1 MKTTIGKKS
10 KVDIQWNV
18 IPSNYSLE
26 KAETI
31 RAEMAKKYGIPKDNI
46 TVTPN
51 FIKLN
56 DNGEVVALSNEVIDN
71 IQDPKFQQ
79 NLFLKYFEENGITEY
94 NFDEICKI
102 DNHINSLIDYEIYDA
117 HRRYE
122 IKWIKWSN
130 FLSYGENN
138 FFDFTQLSGLV
149 LLNGEP
155 ANQSG
160 KSTFAY
166 DLLHFLLFGKTNSGK
181 ADVFSDIF
189 NRYSPEATEVKVE
202 GCLTIEGN
210 DYVIKRTLTRPA
222 LSKRTEK
229 SKVTHKVE
237 YYRLIDGI
245 EQSLID
251 DESPENL
258 EGTGNIDT
266 NKIIKEAIGNEK
278 DFDLVICA
286 NSDNLKSLISL
297 KDTDRGRLLTKWIG
311 LLVIEDKEKI
321 AREKWNKEVSK
332 NLYSYTYNRGTLQKE
347 VEDYGAE
354 LKVKEEDLNKWVE
367 YSNNVA
373 NIIAT
378 HMSSKEALLLAKQPI
393 DDNLTR
399 IDVTTVETKIQSIT
413 DEGKKRAAQKERI
426 EAQLKEIGDVSF
438 NNEIYVGLV
447 NESKKLNSEMAVLR
461 TEIKN
466 LKERNQELRKSEYC
480 PTCGKKLD
488 NVSFD
493 VTIAANEE
501 SIKQKTELGINKS
514 VALKNVD
521 EEIGKMETQREQ
533 FMTKNNLEVQR
544 DKIEV
549 ELRRLRLELQ
559 EQKRTLA
566 DLERNKEIIKKNGE
580 IDAQI
585 NVINHNIKI
594 EESNHTQS
602 IMTIENL
609 KRDIKTYETEINNRK
624 VVIEAI
630 EKEEVLVQ
638 SWGLYLQLI
647 GKNGISKMV
656 LRNTLPIINGEM
668 KRLLNDVCDFD
679 VEVVIDDRNDVAFNL
694 IRDNVVT
701 KLSSGSGFEQT
712 AASLALRVVLG
723 NMSTL
728 SRPSFILLDE
738 VLGGVAKENYDNIK
752 KLYDRI
758 LKDYS
763 FVFQIT
769 HLDDIVDWHD
779 KVVTVKKVNNISS
792 ITVEN
797 KSVKQVI

>member
-10 KVDIQWNV
+10 KVEIQWNV

-117 HRRYE
+117 SRRYE

-258 EGTGNIDT
+258 EGTGNVDT

>member
-10 KVDIQWNV
+10 KVEIQWNV

-117 HRRYE
+117 RRRYE

-202 GCLTIEGN
+202 GCLTIEGS

-251 DESPENL
+251 DESSENL
-258 EGTGNIDT
+258 EGTGNVDT

-354 LKVKEEDLNKWVE
+354 LKVKEEDLNKWTE
-367 YSNNVA
+367 YSKNVA

-378 HMSSKEALLLAKQPI
+378 HMSSKDALLLAKQPI

-399 IDVTTVETKIQSIT
+399 IDVTTVEAKIQSIT

-426 EAQLKEIGDVSF
+426 EAQLKEIGDISF

-488 NVSFD
+488 NVSFE

-501 SIKQKTELGINKS
+501 TIKEKTELGINKS
-514 VALKNVD
+514 LALKNVD
-521 EEIGKMETQREQ
+521 DEIGKMETQREQ
-533 FMTKNNLEVQR
+533 FMTKNNFEVQR

-594 EESNHTQS
+594 EEGNHTQS

-694 IRDNVVT
+694 IRENVVT

>member
-10 KVDIQWNV
+10 KVEIQWNV

-258 EGTGNIDT
+258 EGTGNVDT

-399 IDVTTVETKIQSIT
+399 IDVTTVEAKIQSIT

-426 EAQLKEIGDVSF
+426 EAQLKEIGDISF

>member
-10 KVDIQWNV
+10 KVEIQWNV

-202 GCLTIEGN
+202 GCLTIEGS

-258 EGTGNIDT
+258 EGTGNVDT

-321 AREKWNKEVSK
+321 AREKWNKEISK

-426 EAQLKEIGDVSF
+426 EAQLKEIGDISF
-438 NNEIYVGLV
+438 NNEIYAGLV

-514 VALKNVD
+514 MALRNVD
-521 EEIGKMETQREQ
+521 DEIGKMETQREQ

>member
-10 KVDIQWNV
+10 KVEIQWNV

-31 RAEMAKKYGIPKDNI
+31 RAEMAKKYCIPKDNI

-56 DNGEVVALSNEVIDN
+56 NNGEVVALSNEVIDN

-79 NLFLKYFEENGITEY
+79 NLFLKYFEENGVTEY

-117 HRRYE
+117 RRRYE

-138 FFDFTQLSGLV
+138 FFDFTKLSGLV

-202 GCLTIEGN
+202 GCLTIEGS

-251 DESPENL
+251 DESSENL
-258 EGTGNIDT
+258 EGTGNVDT

-367 YSNNVA
+367 YSKNVA

-378 HMSSKEALLLAKQPI
+378 HMSSKDALLLAKQPI

-399 IDVTTVETKIQSIT
+399 IDVTTVEAKIQSIT

-426 EAQLKEIGDVSF
+426 ETQLKEIGNISF

-488 NVSFD
+488 NVSFE

-501 SIKQKTELGINKS
+501 TIKQKTELGINKS
-514 VALKNVD
+514 LVLRNVD
-521 EEIGKMETQREQ
+521 DEIGKMETQREQ

-559 EQKRTLA
+559 EQKRTLV

>member
-10 KVDIQWNV
+10 KVEIQWNV

-202 GCLTIEGN
+202 GCLTIEGS
-210 DYVIKRTLTRPA
+210 DYVIKRTLTRPT

-258 EGTGNIDT
+258 EGTGNVDT

-373 NIIAT
+373 NVIAT

-399 IDVTTVETKIQSIT
+399 IDVTTVETKIQLIT

-559 EQKRTLA
+559 EQKHTLA

>member
-10 KVDIQWNV
+10 KVEIQWNV

-117 HRRYE
+117 RRRYE

-251 DESPENL
+251 DESFENL
-258 EGTGNIDT
+258 EGTGNVDT
-266 NKIIKEAIGNEK
+266 NKIDE
-278 DFDLVICA
+278 
-286 NSDNLKSLISL
+286 
-297 KDTDRGRLLTKWIG
+297 
-311 LLVIEDKEKI
+311 
-321 AREKWNKEVSK
+321 
-332 NLYSYTYNRGTLQKE
+332 
-347 VEDYGAE
+347 
-354 LKVKEEDLNKWVE
+354 
-367 YSNNVA
+367 
-373 NIIAT
+373 
-378 HMSSKEALLLAKQPI
+378 PI
-393 DDNLTR
+393 
-399 IDVTTVETKIQSIT
+399 
-413 DEGKKRAAQKERI
+413 
-426 EAQLKEIGDVSF
+426 
-438 NNEIYVGLV
+438 
-447 NESKKLNSEMAVLR
+447 
-461 TEIKN
+461 
-466 LKERNQELRKSEYC
+466 
-480 PTCGKKLD
+480 
-488 NVSFD
+488 
-493 VTIAANEE
+493 
-501 SIKQKTELGINKS
+501 
-514 VALKNVD
+514 
-521 EEIGKMETQREQ
+521 
-533 FMTKNNLEVQR
+533 
-544 DKIEV
+544 
-549 ELRRLRLELQ
+549 
-559 EQKRTLA
+559 
-566 DLERNKEIIKKNGE
+566 
-580 IDAQI
+580 
-585 NVINHNIKI
+585 
-594 EESNHTQS
+594 
-602 IMTIENL
+602 
-609 KRDIKTYETEINNRK
+609 
-624 VVIEAI
+624 
-630 EKEEVLVQ
+630 
-638 SWGLYLQLI
+638 
-647 GKNGISKMV
+647 
-656 LRNTLPIINGEM
+656 
-668 KRLLNDVCDFD
+668 
-679 VEVVIDDRNDVAFNL
+679 
-694 IRDNVVT
+694 
-701 KLSSGSGFEQT
+701 
-712 AASLALRVVLG
+712 
-723 NMSTL
+723 
-728 SRPSFILLDE
+728 
-738 VLGGVAKENYDNIK
+738 
-752 KLYDRI
+752 
-758 LKDYS
+758 
-763 FVFQIT
+763 
-769 HLDDIVDWHD
+769 
-779 KVVTVKKVNNISS
+779 
-792 ITVEN
+792 
-797 KSVKQVI
+797 

>member
-10 KVDIQWNV
+10 KVEIQWNV

-31 RAEMAKKYGIPKDNI
+31 RAEMAKKYSIPKDNI

-94 NFDEICKI
+94 SFDEICKI

-117 HRRYE
+117 RRRYE
-122 IKWIKWSN
+122 IKWVKWSN

-202 GCLTIEGN
+202 GCLTIEGS

-222 LSKRTEK
+222 LSKRTDK

-251 DESPENL
+251 DESAENL
-258 EGTGNIDT
+258 EGTGNVGT

-354 LKVKEEDLNKWVE
+354 LKVKEEDLNKWIE
-367 YSNNVA
+367 YSKNVA
-373 NIIAT
+373 NNIAT
-378 HMSSKEALLLAKQPI
+378 HMSSKDALLLAKQPI

-399 IDVTTVETKIQSIT
+399 IDVTTVEAKIQSIT

-426 EAQLKEIGDVSF
+426 ETQLKEIGDISF

-488 NVSFD
+488 NVSFE

-501 SIKQKTELGINKS
+501 TIKEKTELGINKS
-514 VALKNVD
+514 LALRNVD
-521 EEIGKMETQREQ
+521 EEIAKMETQREQ

-594 EESNHTQS
+594 EEGNHTQS

>member
-10 KVDIQWNV
+10 KVEIQWNV

-258 EGTGNIDT
+258 EGTGNVDT

-373 NIIAT
+373 NVIAT

>member
-10 KVDIQWNV
+10 KVEIQWNV
-18 IPSNYSLE
+18 MPSNYSLE

-31 RAEMAKKYGIPKDNI
+31 RAEMAKKYNIPKDNI

-117 HRRYE
+117 RRRYE

-189 NRYSPEATEVKVE
+189 NRYNPEATEVKVE

-210 DYVIKRTLTRPA
+210 DYIIKRTLTRPT

-237 YYRLIDGI
+237 YYRLVDGI

-251 DESPENL
+251 DESSENL
-258 EGTGNIDT
+258 EGTGNVDT

-347 VEDYGAE
+347 VEDYTNE
-354 LKVKEEDLNKWVE
+354 LKVKEEDLLKWDE
-367 YSNNVA
+367 YAKTTSNN
-373 NIIAT
+373 IA
-378 HMSSKEALLLAKQPI
+378 MQLSSKEALLLAKQPI
-393 DDNLTR
+393 DDNLAK
-399 IDVTTVETKIQSIT
+399 IDVTTVEKRIQDIT
-413 DEGKKRAAQKERI
+413 DEGKKKAVQKERV
-426 EAQLKEIGDVSF
+426 ESQLKEIGEVSF
-438 NNEIYVGLV
+438 NDDIYKGLV
-447 NESKKLNSEMAVLR
+447 GESKKLNSQMAVLR

-466 LKERNQELRKSEYC
+466 LKEQNQKLRKSEYC

-493 VTIAANEE
+493 VTIHANEE
-501 SIKQKTELGINKS
+501 LIKSKTDEGIGKS
-514 VALKNVD
+514 QALKNVD
-521 EEIGKMETQREQ
+521 DEISKMEVHREQ

-544 DKIEV
+544 DKFEV
-549 ELRRLRLELQ
+549 ELKTLRLDLQ
-559 EQKRTLA
+559 EQKRILA

-585 NVINHNIKI
+585 NVINYNISM
-594 EESNHTQS
+594 EENNHTQA
-602 IMTIENL
+602 IRNIENL

-679 VEVVIDDRNDVAFNL
+679 VEVVIDDKNDVAFNL

>member
-10 KVDIQWNV
+10 KVEIQWNV

-31 RAEMAKKYGIPKDNI
+31 RVEMVKKYGIPKDNI

-56 DNGEVVALSNEVIDN
+56 ENGEVVALSNEVIDN

-102 DNHINSLIDYEIYDA
+102 DNHINSLIDYEIYYA
-117 HRRYE
+117 SRLYE

-251 DESPENL
+251 DESSENL
-258 EGTGNIDT
+258 EGTGNVDT

-354 LKVKEEDLNKWVE
+354 LKVKEEDLNKWIE
-367 YSNNVA
+367 YSKNVA
-373 NIIAT
+373 NNIAT
-378 HMSSKEALLLAKQPI
+378 HMSSKDALLLAKQPI

-399 IDVTTVETKIQSIT
+399 IDVTTVEAKIRSIT

-426 EAQLKEIGDVSF
+426 ETQLKEIGDVSF

-493 VTIAANEE
+493 VTITANEGI
-501 SIKQKTELGINKS
+501 IKEKTELGINKS
-514 VALKNVD
+514 LALRDVD
-521 EEIGKMETQREQ
+521 DEIGKMETQREQ

-566 DLERNKEIIKKNGE
+566 DLERNKEIIKKNSE

>member
-1 MKTTIGKKS
+1 MKTEIGKKS

-26 KAETI
+26 KAETL
-31 RAEMAKKYGIPKDNI
+31 RVEMAKKYNIPKENVTI
-46 TVTPN
+46 TPN

-56 DNGEVVALSNEVIDN
+56 SNGEVVAMTNEVIEN

-79 NLFLKYFEENGITEY
+79 NLFLKYFEENGITDY

-102 DNHINSLIDYEIYDA
+102 DNHINSLIDYELYDA

-149 LLNGEP
+149 LLNGQP

-181 ADVFSDIF
+181 ADIFADIF
-189 NRYSPEATEVKVE
+189 NRYRPEATEVKVE
-202 GCLTIEGN
+202 GCLNIEGE
-210 DYVIKRTLTRPA
+210 DYIIKRTLTRPA

-237 YYRLIDGI
+237 YFKLIDGI
-245 EQSLID
+245 EQELM
-251 DESPENL
+251 DEENTENL
-258 EGTGNIDT
+258 EGSGNVST

-297 KDTDRGRLLTKWIG
+297 KDTERGRLLTKWIG

-321 AREKWNKEVSK
+321 AREKWNKEISK
-332 NLYSYTYNRGTLQKE
+332 NLYSYTYNRGTLLKE
-347 VEDYGAE
+347 VEDYE
-354 LKVKEEDLNKWVE
+354 SEIKLKEEDIRKKTTIQETSEKKIELDTK
-367 YSNNVA
+367 
-373 NIIAT
+373 T
-378 HMSSKEALLLAKQPI
+378 KETLLSAKQSV
-393 DDNLTR
+393 DVNLTNV
-399 IDVTTVETKIQSIT
+399 DATTVERKIQDIT
-413 DEGKKRAAQKERI
+413 EQGKKKALFKQSI
-426 EAQLKEIGDVSF
+426 EEKLKEVGDVVF
-438 NNEIYVGLV
+438 DAEIYKRLV
-447 NESKKLNSEMAVLR
+447 NESKQLNSDMAVLR

-466 LKERNQELRKSEYC
+466 LKERNQELKKSEYC

-488 NVSFD
+488 NVCFD
-493 VTIAANEE
+493 VTINANLEAID
-501 SIKQKTELGINKS
+501 IKTCEGKNKAS
-514 VALKNVD
+514 LLKEVD
-521 EEIGKMETQREQ
+521 AEIGKMESDREKYVS
-533 FMTKNNLEVQR
+533 KNNLEVQR
-544 DKIEV
+544 DKVEV
-549 ELRRLRLELQ
+549 ELQNLRLSLQ
-559 EQKRTLA
+559 EQKRISQE
-566 DLERNKEIIKKNGE
+566 LERNREIIKKNHE

-585 NVINHNIKI
+585 NVLNVNIRN
-594 EESNHTQS
+594 EES
-602 IMTIENL
+602 IKMEAIRMIENL
-609 KRDIKTYETEINNRK
+609 KRDIDSYKKEVSNRK
-624 VVIEAI
+624 IVISAI

-638 SWGLYLQLI
+638 SWGYYLQLI

-668 KRLLNDVCDFD
+668 KRLLNGVCDFD

-694 IRDNVVT
+694 IRDNVVS

-779 KVVTVKKVNNISS
+779 KVVTVKKEDNISTIS
-792 ITVEN
+792 LEN
-797 KSVKQVI
+797 KNVKQVI

>member
-10 KVDIQWNV
+10 KVEIQWNV

-130 FLSYGENN
+130 LLSYCENN

-258 EGTGNIDT
+258 EGTGNVDT

-399 IDVTTVETKIQSIT
+399 IDVTTVEAKIQSIT

-426 EAQLKEIGDVSF
+426 EAQLKEIGDISF

>member
-10 KVDIQWNV
+10 KVEIQWNV

-31 RAEMAKKYGIPKDNI
+31 RAEMAKKYAIPKDNI

-56 DNGEVVALSNEVIDN
+56 DNGEIVALSNEVIDN

-117 HRRYE
+117 RRRYE

-251 DESPENL
+251 DESSENL
-258 EGTGNIDT
+258 EGTGNVDT

-367 YSNNVA
+367 YSKNVA

-378 HMSSKEALLLAKQPI
+378 HMSSKDALLLAKQPI

-399 IDVTTVETKIQSIT
+399 IDVTTVEAKIQSIT

-426 EAQLKEIGDVSF
+426 EAQLKEIGDISF
-438 NNEIYVGLV
+438 INEIYVGLV

-493 VTIAANEE
+493 ATITANEE
-501 SIKQKTELGINKS
+501 TIKEKTELGINKS
-514 VALKNVD
+514 LALKNVD

-594 EESNHTQS
+594 EENNHTQS

-797 KSVKQVI
+797 KSLKSAI

>member
-10 KVDIQWNV
+10 KVEIQWNV

-31 RAEMAKKYGIPKDNI
+31 RVEMAKKYGIPKDNI

-56 DNGEVVALSNEVIDN
+56 ENGEVVALSNEVIDN

-117 HRRYE
+117 SRRYE

-251 DESPENL
+251 DESSENL
-258 EGTGNIDT
+258 EGTGNVDT

-354 LKVKEEDLNKWVE
+354 LKVKEEDLNKWIE
-367 YSNNVA
+367 YSKNVA
-373 NIIAT
+373 NNIAT
-378 HMSSKEALLLAKQPI
+378 HMSSKDALLLAKQPI

-399 IDVTTVETKIQSIT
+399 IDVTTVEAKIQSIT

-426 EAQLKEIGDVSF
+426 ETQLKEIGDVSF

-493 VTIAANEE
+493 VTITANEE
-501 SIKQKTELGINKS
+501 TIKEKTELGINKS
-514 VALKNVD
+514 FALRNVD
-521 EEIGKMETQREQ
+521 DEIGKMETQREQ

-559 EQKRTLA
+559 DQKRTLA

>member
-10 KVDIQWNV
+10 KVEIQWNV

-258 EGTGNIDT
+258 EGTGNVDT

-399 IDVTTVETKIQSIT
+399 IDVTTVEAKIQSIT

-426 EAQLKEIGDVSF
+426 EAQLKEIGDISF

-728 SRPSFILLDE
+728 SRPSVILLDE

>member
-10 KVDIQWNV
+10 KVEIQWNV

-202 GCLTIEGN
+202 GCLTIEGS

-258 EGTGNIDT
+258 EGTGNVDT

-321 AREKWNKEVSK
+321 AREKWNKEISK

-373 NIIAT
+373 NIITT

-426 EAQLKEIGDVSF
+426 EAQLKEIGDISF
-438 NNEIYVGLV
+438 NNEIYAGLV

-797 KSVKQVI
+797 KSVKQAI

>member
-1 MKTTIGKKS
+1 MKTNIGKKS
-10 KVDIQWNV
+10 KVDIIWNV
-18 IPSNYSLE
+18 TPTNYSLE
-26 KAETI
+26 KSETL
-31 RAEMAKKYGIPKDNI
+31 RSDMAKKYGIPKDNI

-56 DNGEVVALSNEVIDN
+56 NNGEVVAMTNEVIEN

-79 NLFLKYFEENGITEY
+79 SLFLKYFEENGITDY
-94 NFDEICKI
+94 DFDEICKI
-102 DNHINSLIDYEIYDA
+102 DNHINSLIDYEIYEA

-122 IKWIKWSN
+122 IKWIKWDN
-130 FLSYGENN
+130 FLSYGEGN
-138 FFDFTQLSGLV
+138 FFDFTELDGLV

-181 ADVFSDIF
+181 ADVFAEIF
-189 NRYSPEATEVKVE
+189 NIYKPEATEVKVE
-202 GCLTIEGN
+202 GCLSIEGE
-210 DYVIKRTLTRPA
+210 DYIIRRTLTRPI
-222 LSKRTEK
+222 LSKRTER
-229 SKVTHKVE
+229 SKITHKVE
-237 YYRLIDGI
+237 YFKLIDGI
-245 EQSLID
+245 EQELV
-251 DESPENL
+251 EEENLENL
-258 EGTGNIDT
+258 EGSGNVNT

-297 KDTDRGRLLTKWIG
+297 KDTERGRLLTKWIG

-332 NLYSYTYNRGTLQKE
+332 KLYSYTYNRGTLQKE
-347 VEDYGAE
+347 IEDYTAE
-354 LKVKEEDLNKWVE
+354 KKVKEETISHYKKINEDAIKSIE
-367 YSNNVA
+367 KDTA
-373 NIIAT
+373 
-378 HMSSKEALLLAKQPI
+378 SKEALLSAKQAV
-393 DDNLTR
+393 DAELTKV
-399 IDVTTVETKIQSIT
+399 DVTTVEKRKQDIIET
-413 DEGKKRAAQKERI
+413 GKKKAAFKEKLMNLI
-426 EAQLKEIGDVSF
+426 KEIGEVTFDSD
-438 NNEIYVGLV
+438 IYKGLT
-447 NESKKLNSEMAVLR
+447 NESKKLSTELAVLR
-461 TEIKN
+461 TEINN
-466 LKERNQELRKSEYC
+466 LKKNNTQLKASEYC

-488 NVSFD
+488 D
-493 VTIAANEE
+493 VDFSATIIKNEE
-501 SIKQKTELGINKS
+501 TIKEKTELGISKS
-514 VALKNVD
+514 QALKNVD
-521 EEIGKMETQREQ
+521 GEISKMEENREK
-533 FMTKNNLEVQR
+533 FNTKNNYEVQL
-544 DKIEV
+544 DKTEV
-549 ELRRLRLELQ
+549 ELKNLRLDLR
-559 EQKRTLA
+559 EQDRILKE
-566 DLERNKEIIKKNGE
+566 LERNKEIIKKNGE
-580 IDAQI
+580 IDAQV
-585 NVINHNIKI
+585 NVLNVNIRT
-594 EESNHTQS
+594 NDS
-602 IMTIENL
+602 IRVQAVRNIENL
-609 KRDIKTYETEINNRK
+609 NNTVETYNREIENRTL
-624 VVIEAI
+624 VIEAI

-638 SWGLYLQLI
+638 SWTLYLQLI

-668 KRLLNDVCDFD
+668 KRLLNGVCDFD

-694 IRDNVVT
+694 IRDNVVS

-779 KVVTVKKVNNISS
+779 KIVTVKKVDNISS
-792 ITVEN
+792 ISLEN
-797 KSVKQVI
+797 KKVKQVI

>member
-1 MKTTIGKKS
+1 
-10 KVDIQWNV
+10 
-18 IPSNYSLE
+18 
-26 KAETI
+26 
-31 RAEMAKKYGIPKDNI
+31 
-46 TVTPN
+46 
-51 FIKLN
+51 
-56 DNGEVVALSNEVIDN
+56 
-71 IQDPKFQQ
+71 
-79 NLFLKYFEENGITEY
+79 
-94 NFDEICKI
+94 
-102 DNHINSLIDYEIYDA
+102 
-117 HRRYE
+117 
-122 IKWIKWSN
+122 
-130 FLSYGENN
+130 
-138 FFDFTQLSGLV
+138 
-149 LLNGEP
+149 
-155 ANQSG
+155 
-160 KSTFAY
+160 
-166 DLLHFLLFGKTNSGK
+166 
-181 ADVFSDIF
+181 
-189 NRYSPEATEVKVE
+189 
-202 GCLTIEGN
+202 
-210 DYVIKRTLTRPA
+210 
-222 LSKRTEK
+222 
-229 SKVTHKVE
+229 
-237 YYRLIDGI
+237 
-245 EQSLID
+245 
-251 DESPENL
+251 
-258 EGTGNIDT
+258 
-266 NKIIKEAIGNEK
+266 
-278 DFDLVICA
+278 
-286 NSDNLKSLISL
+286 
-297 KDTDRGRLLTKWIG
+297 
-311 LLVIEDKEKI
+311 
-321 AREKWNKEVSK
+321 
-332 NLYSYTYNRGTLQKE
+332 
-347 VEDYGAE
+347 
-354 LKVKEEDLNKWVE
+354 
-367 YSNNVA
+367 
-373 NIIAT
+373 
-378 HMSSKEALLLAKQPI
+378 
-393 DDNLTR
+393 
-399 IDVTTVETKIQSIT
+399 
-413 DEGKKRAAQKERI
+413 
-426 EAQLKEIGDVSF
+426 
-438 NNEIYVGLV
+438 
-447 NESKKLNSEMAVLR
+447 
-461 TEIKN
+461 
-466 LKERNQELRKSEYC
+466 LRKSEYC

-514 VALKNVD
+514 LALKNVD

-533 FMTKNNLEVQR
+533 FMTKNNFEVQR

-602 IMTIENL
+602 IMAIENL

-624 VVIEAI
+624 IVIEAI

-792 ITVEN
+792 ITIEN

>member
-10 KVDIQWNV
+10 KVEIQWNV

-56 DNGEVVALSNEVIDN
+56 DNGEVIALSNEVIDN

-117 HRRYE
+117 RRRYE

-251 DESPENL
+251 DESSENL
-258 EGTGNIDT
+258 EGTGNVDT

-367 YSNNVA
+367 YSKNVA

-378 HMSSKEALLLAKQPI
+378 HMSSKDALLLAKQPI

-399 IDVTTVETKIQSIT
+399 IDVTTVEAKIQSIT

-438 NNEIYVGLV
+438 NNEIYAGLV

-493 VTIAANEE
+493 VTITANEGT
-501 SIKQKTELGINKS
+501 IKEKTELGINKS
-514 VALKNVD
+514 LALRNVD
-521 EEIGKMETQREQ
+521 DEIAKMETQREQ
-533 FMTKNNLEVQR
+533 FMTKNNLELQR

-566 DLERNKEIIKKNGE
+566 DLERNKEIIKKNSE

>member
-10 KVDIQWNV
+10 KVEIQWNV

-56 DNGEVVALSNEVIDN
+56 ENGEVVALSNEVIDN

-202 GCLTIEGN
+202 GCLTIEGS

-237 YYRLIDGI
+237 YYRLMDGI

-258 EGTGNIDT
+258 EGTGNVDT

-354 LKVKEEDLNKWVE
+354 LKVKEEDLNKWIE

-399 IDVTTVETKIQSIT
+399 IDVTTVEAKIQSIT

-438 NNEIYVGLV
+438 NNEIYAGLV

-566 DLERNKEIIKKNGE
+566 DLERNKEIIKKNSE

-594 EESNHTQS
+594 EENNHTQS

>member
-10 KVDIQWNV
+10 KVEIQWNV

-117 HRRYE
+117 RRRYE

-210 DYVIKRTLTRPA
+210 DYVIKRTLTRPV

-251 DESPENL
+251 DESSENL
-258 EGTGNIDT
+258 EGTGNVDT

-367 YSNNVA
+367 YSKNVA

-378 HMSSKEALLLAKQPI
+378 HMSSKDALLLAKQPI

-399 IDVTTVETKIQSIT
+399 IDVTTVEAKIQSIT

-426 EAQLKEIGDVSF
+426 EAQLKEIGDISF
-438 NNEIYVGLV
+438 INEIYVGLV

-493 VTIAANEE
+493 ATITANEE
-501 SIKQKTELGINKS
+501 SIKEKTELGINKS
-514 VALKNVD
+514 LALKNVD

-594 EESNHTQS
+594 EENNHTQS

-797 KSVKQVI
+797 KSLKSAI

>member
-10 KVDIQWNV
+10 KVEIQWNV

-79 NLFLKYFEENGITEY
+79 NLFLKYFEENGITDY

-117 HRRYE
+117 RRRYE

-251 DESPENL
+251 DESSENL
-258 EGTGNIDT
+258 EGTGNVDT

-399 IDVTTVETKIQSIT
+399 IDVTTVEAKIQSIT

-426 EAQLKEIGDVSF
+426 ETQLKEIGNISF

-488 NVSFD
+488 NVSFEA
-493 VTIAANEE
+493 TITANEE
-501 SIKQKTELGINKS
+501 TIKEKTELGINKS
-514 VALKNVD
+514 LSLKNVD
-521 EEIGKMETQREQ
+521 DEIGKMETQREQ
-533 FMTKNNLEVQR
+533 FMTKNNLELQR

-594 EESNHTQS
+594 EENNHTQS

-694 IRDNVVT
+694 IRENVVT

>member
-1 MKTTIGKKS
+1 MPDLIAQLKESGVEAKSIGM
-10 KVDIQWNV
+10 
-18 IPSNYSLE
+18 E
-26 KAETI
+26 
-31 RAEMAKKYGIPKDNI
+31 
-46 TVTPN
+46 
-51 FIKLN
+51 FN
-56 DNGEVVALSNEVIDN
+56 DDGTASYFAVID
-71 IQDPKFQQ
+71 
-79 NLFLKYFEENGITEY
+79 
-94 NFDEICKI
+94 
-102 DNHINSLIDYEIYDA
+102 
-117 HRRYE
+117 
-122 IKWIKWSN
+122 
-130 FLSYGENN
+130 
-138 FFDFTQLSGLV
+138 
-149 LLNGEP
+149 
-155 ANQSG
+155 
-160 KSTFAY
+160 KS
-166 DLLHFLLFGKTNSGK
+166 
-181 ADVFSDIF
+181 
-189 NRYSPEATEVKVE
+189 
-202 GCLTIEGN
+202 
-210 DYVIKRTLTRPA
+210 
-222 LSKRTEK
+222 
-229 SKVTHKVE
+229 
-237 YYRLIDGI
+237 
-245 EQSLID
+245 
-251 DESPENL
+251 
-258 EGTGNIDT
+258 
-266 NKIIKEAIGNEK
+266 
-278 DFDLVICA
+278 
-286 NSDNLKSLISL
+286 
-297 KDTDRGRLLTKWIG
+297 
-311 LLVIEDKEKI
+311 
-321 AREKWNKEVSK
+321 
-332 NLYSYTYNRGTLQKE
+332 
-347 VEDYGAE
+347 
-354 LKVKEEDLNKWVE
+354 
-367 YSNNVA
+367 
-373 NIIAT
+373 
-378 HMSSKEALLLAKQPI
+378 M
-393 DDNLTR
+393 
-399 IDVTTVETKIQSIT
+399 
-413 DEGKKRAAQKERI
+413 AAQKERI

-514 VALKNVD
+514 LALKNVD

-566 DLERNKEIIKKNGE
+566 DLERNKEIIKKNSE

-594 EESNHTQS
+594 EENNHTQS

>member
-10 KVDIQWNV
+10 KVEIQWNV

-31 RAEMAKKYGIPKDNI
+31 RVEMAKKYGIPKDNV

-56 DNGEVVALSNEVIDN
+56 ENGDVVALSNEVIDN

-102 DNHINSLIDYEIYDA
+102 DNHINSLIDYEVYDA

-181 ADVFSDIF
+181 ADVFADIF

-237 YYRLIDGI
+237 YYRLVDGI
-245 EQSLID
+245 EQSLLEEDSI
-251 DESPENL
+251 ENL
-258 EGTGNIDT
+258 EGTGNVET
-266 NKIIKEAIGNEK
+266 NKIIKEAIGNER

-347 VEDYGAE
+347 VEDYTNE
-354 LKVKEEDLNKWVE
+354 LKVKEEDLLKWDK
-367 YSNNVA
+367 YAKTTSNN
-373 NIIAT
+373 IAT
-378 HMSSKEALLLAKQPI
+378 QLSSKEALLMAKQPI
-393 DDNLTR
+393 DDNLTK
-399 IDVTTVETKIQSIT
+399 IDVTTVEKKIQDIT
-413 DEGKKRAAQKERI
+413 DEGKKKAGQKERV
-426 EAQLKEIGDVSF
+426 ELQLKEIGEVSF
-438 NNEIYVGLV
+438 NDDIYKGLV
-447 NESKKLNSEMAVLR
+447 GESKKLNSDMAVLR

-466 LKERNQELRKSEYC
+466 LKEQNQRLRKSEYC

-493 VTIAANEE
+493 VTIQANEE
-501 SIKQKTELGINKS
+501 LIKRKTDEGIGKS
-514 VALKNVD
+514 QVLKNVD
-521 EEIGKMETQREQ
+521 DEIAKMEVHREQ

-544 DKIEV
+544 DKFDV
-549 ELRRLRLELQ
+549 ELKRLRLDLQ
-559 EQKRTLA
+559 EQKRILA

-585 NVINHNIKI
+585 NVINYNISM
-594 EESNHTQS
+594 EENNHTQA
-602 IMTIENL
+602 IRNIENL
-609 KRDIKTYETEINNRK
+609 KRDIESYNTEINNRK
-624 VVIEAI
+624 VVIDAI

-694 IRDNVVT
+694 IRDNVVS

-779 KVVTVKKVNNISS
+779 KIVTVRKTNNISS
-792 ITVEN
+792 ISVEN
-797 KSVKQVI
+797 KKGKMVV

>member
-10 KVDIQWNV
+10 KVEIQWNV

-117 HRRYE
+117 RRRYE

-202 GCLTIEGN
+202 GCLTIEGS

-251 DESPENL
+251 DESSENL
-258 EGTGNIDT
+258 EGTGNVDT

-373 NIIAT
+373 NVIAT

-438 NNEIYVGLV
+438 DNEIYVGLV

-566 DLERNKEIIKKNGE
+566 DLERNKEIIKKNSE

>member
-10 KVDIQWNV
+10 KVEIQWNV

-258 EGTGNIDT
+258 EGTGNVDT

-426 EAQLKEIGDVSF
+426 EAQLKEIGDISF

>member
-10 KVDIQWNV
+10 KVEIQWNV

-258 EGTGNIDT
+258 EGTGNVDT

>member
-10 KVDIQWNV
+10 KVEIQWNV

-117 HRRYE
+117 RRRYE

-202 GCLTIEGN
+202 GCLTIEGI

-251 DESPENL
+251 DESSENL
-258 EGTGNIDT
+258 EGTGNVDT

-354 LKVKEEDLNKWVE
+354 LKVKEEDLNKWIE
-367 YSNNVA
+367 YSKNVA
-373 NIIAT
+373 NNIAT

-399 IDVTTVETKIQSIT
+399 IDVTTVEAKIQSIT
-413 DEGKKRAAQKERI
+413 DEGKKRAAQKERV
-426 EAQLKEIGDVSF
+426 EAQLKEIGDISF

-488 NVSFD
+488 NVSFE
-493 VTIAANEE
+493 VTITANEGI
-501 SIKQKTELGINKS
+501 IKEKTELGINKS
-514 VALKNVD
+514 LALRDVD
-521 EEIGKMETQREQ
+521 DEIGKMETQREQ
-533 FMTKNNLEVQR
+533 FMTKNNFEVQR

-609 KRDIKTYETEINNRK
+609 KRDIKTYESEINNRK

-668 KRLLNDVCDFD
+668 KRLLNEVCDFD

>member
-10 KVDIQWNV
+10 KVEIQWNV

-117 HRRYE
+117 RRRYE

-251 DESPENL
+251 DESSENL
-258 EGTGNIDT
+258 EGMGNIDT

-354 LKVKEEDLNKWVE
+354 LKVKEEDLNKWIE
-367 YSNNVA
+367 YSKNVA
-373 NIIAT
+373 NNIAT
-378 HMSSKEALLLAKQPI
+378 HMSSKDALLLAKQPI

-399 IDVTTVETKIQSIT
+399 IDVTTVEAKIQSIT

-426 EAQLKEIGDVSF
+426 EAQLKEIGDISF

-488 NVSFD
+488 NVSFEA
-493 VTIAANEE
+493 TIAANEE
-501 SIKQKTELGINKS
+501 TIKEKTELGINKS
-514 VALKNVD
+514 LALKNVD
-521 EEIGKMETQREQ
+521 EEIAKMETQREQ

-594 EESNHTQS
+594 EESNYTQS

>member
-10 KVDIQWNV
+10 KVEIQWNV

-117 HRRYE
+117 RRRYE
-122 IKWIKWSN
+122 IKWVKWSN

-251 DESPENL
+251 DESSENL
-258 EGTGNIDT
+258 EGTGNVDT

-373 NIIAT
+373 NVIAT

>member
-1 MKTTIGKKS
+1 MKTEIGKKS

-26 KAETI
+26 KAETL
-31 RAEMAKKYGIPKDNI
+31 RVEMAKKYNIPKENVTI
-46 TVTPN
+46 TPN

-56 DNGEVVALSNEVIDN
+56 SNGEVVAMTNEVIEN

-79 NLFLKYFEENGITEY
+79 NLFLKYFEENGITDY

-102 DNHINSLIDYEIYDA
+102 DNHINSLIDYELYDA

-149 LLNGEP
+149 LLNGQP

-181 ADVFSDIF
+181 ADIFADIF
-189 NRYSPEATEVKVE
+189 NRYRPEATEVKVE
-202 GCLTIEGN
+202 GCLNIEGE
-210 DYVIKRTLTRPA
+210 DYIIKRTLTRPA

-237 YYRLIDGI
+237 YFKLIDGI
-245 EQSLID
+245 EQELM
-251 DESPENL
+251 DEENTENL
-258 EGTGNIDT
+258 EGSGNVST

-297 KDTDRGRLLTKWIG
+297 KDTERGRLLTKWIG

-321 AREKWNKEVSK
+321 AREKWNKEISK
-332 NLYSYTYNRGTLQKE
+332 NLYSYTYNRGTLLKE
-347 VEDYGAE
+347 VEDYE
-354 LKVKEEDLNKWVE
+354 SEIKLKEEDIRKKTTIQE
-367 YSNNVA
+367 TSEKK
-373 NIIAT
+373 IESDT
-378 HMSSKEALLLAKQPI
+378 KTKETLLSAKQSV
-393 DDNLTR
+393 DVNLTNV
-399 IDVTTVETKIQSIT
+399 DATTVERKIQDIT
-413 DEGKKRAAQKERI
+413 EQGKKKALFKQSI
-426 EAQLKEIGDVSF
+426 EEKLKEVGDVVF
-438 NNEIYVGLV
+438 DAEIYKRLV
-447 NESKKLNSEMAVLR
+447 NESKQLNSDMAVLR

-466 LKERNQELRKSEYC
+466 LKERNQELKKSEYC

-488 NVSFD
+488 NVCFD
-493 VTIAANEE
+493 VTINANLEVID
-501 SIKQKTELGINKS
+501 IKTCEGKNKAS
-514 VALKNVD
+514 LLKEVD
-521 EEIGKMETQREQ
+521 AEIAKMESDREKYVS
-533 FMTKNNLEVQR
+533 KNNLEVQR
-544 DKIEV
+544 DKVEV
-549 ELRRLRLELQ
+549 ELQNLRLSLQ
-559 EQKRTLA
+559 EQKRISQE
-566 DLERNKEIIKKNGE
+566 LERNREIIKKNHE

-585 NVINHNIKI
+585 NVLNVNIRN
-594 EESNHTQS
+594 EES
-602 IMTIENL
+602 IKMEAIRMIENL
-609 KRDIKTYETEINNRK
+609 KRDIETYKKEVSNRK
-624 VVIEAI
+624 IVISAI

-638 SWGLYLQLI
+638 SWGYYLQLI

-668 KRLLNDVCDFD
+668 KRLLNGVCDFD

-694 IRDNVVT
+694 IRDNVVS

-779 KVVTVKKVNNISS
+779 KVVTVKKEDNISTIS
-792 ITVEN
+792 LEN
-797 KSVKQVI
+797 KNVKQVI

>member
-10 KVDIQWNV
+10 KVEIQWNV

-117 HRRYE
+117 SRRYE

-202 GCLTIEGN
+202 GCLTIEGT

-251 DESPENL
+251 DESSENL
-258 EGTGNIDT
+258 EGTGNVDT

-354 LKVKEEDLNKWVE
+354 LKVKEEDLNKWIE
-367 YSNNVA
+367 YSKNVA
-373 NIIAT
+373 NNIAT
-378 HMSSKEALLLAKQPI
+378 HMSSKDALLLAKQPI

-399 IDVTTVETKIQSIT
+399 IDVTTVEAKIQSIT

-426 EAQLKEIGDVSF
+426 ETHLKEIGDVSF
-438 NNEIYVGLV
+438 NNDIYVGLV

-493 VTIAANEE
+493 VTITANEAI
-501 SIKQKTELGINKS
+501 IKEKTELGINKS
-514 VALKNVD
+514 LALKNVD
-521 EEIGKMETQREQ
+521 DEIAKMESQREQ
-533 FMTKNNLEVQR
+533 FMAKNNLEVQR

-549 ELRRLRLELQ
+549 ELKRLRLELQ

-594 EESNHTQS
+594 EENNHTQS

>member
-10 KVDIQWNV
+10 KVEIQWNV

-258 EGTGNIDT
+258 EGTGNVDT

-373 NIIAT
+373 NVIAT

-426 EAQLKEIGDVSF
+426 EAQLKEIGDISF
-438 NNEIYVGLV
+438 NNEIYAGLV

-514 VALKNVD
+514 MALRNVD
-521 EEIGKMETQREQ
+521 DEIGKMETQREQ

>member
-10 KVDIQWNV
+10 KVEIQWNV

-117 HRRYE
+117 RRRYE

-237 YYRLIDGI
+237 YYRLIDGV

-251 DESPENL
+251 DESSENL
-258 EGTGNIDT
+258 EGTGNVDT

-354 LKVKEEDLNKWVE
+354 LKVKEEDLNKWIE
-367 YSNNVA
+367 YSKNVA
-373 NIIAT
+373 NNIAT
-378 HMSSKEALLLAKQPI
+378 HMSSKDALLLAKQPI

-399 IDVTTVETKIQSIT
+399 IDVTTVEAKIQSIT

-426 EAQLKEIGDVSF
+426 ETQLKEIGDVSF
-438 NNEIYVGLV
+438 NNEIYAGLV

-466 LKERNQELRKSEYC
+466 LKERNQELKKSEYC

-488 NVSFD
+488 NVSFE
-493 VTIAANEE
+493 VTITANEAI
-501 SIKQKTELGINKS
+501 IKEKTELGINKS
-514 VALKNVD
+514 SALKNVD
-521 EEIGKMETQREQ
+521 GEIAKMESQREQ

-549 ELRRLRLELQ
+549 ELKRLRLELQ

-594 EESNHTQS
+594 EENNHTQS

>member
-10 KVDIQWNV
+10 KVEIQWNV

-31 RAEMAKKYGIPKDNI
+31 RAEMAKKYSIPKDNI

-117 HRRYE
+117 RRRYE
-122 IKWIKWSN
+122 IKWVKWSN

-202 GCLTIEGN
+202 GCLTIEGS

-222 LSKRTEK
+222 LSKRTDK

-251 DESPENL
+251 DESAENL
-258 EGTGNIDT
+258 EGTGNVGT

-354 LKVKEEDLNKWVE
+354 LKVKEEDLNKWIE
-367 YSNNVA
+367 YSKNVA
-373 NIIAT
+373 NNIAT
-378 HMSSKEALLLAKQPI
+378 HMSSKDALLLAKQPI

-399 IDVTTVETKIQSIT
+399 IDVTTVEAKIQSIT

-426 EAQLKEIGDVSF
+426 ETQLKEIGDISF

-488 NVSFD
+488 NVSFE
-493 VTIAANEE
+493 VTITANEHT
-501 SIKQKTELGINKS
+501 IKEKTELGINKS
-514 VALKNVD
+514 LALKNVD
-521 EEIGKMETQREQ
+521 DEIGKMETQREQ

>member
-10 KVDIQWNV
+10 KVEIQWNV

-31 RAEMAKKYGIPKDNI
+31 RVEMVKKYGIPKDNI

-56 DNGEVVALSNEVIDN
+56 ENGEVVALSNEVIDN

-117 HRRYE
+117 SRRYE

-251 DESPENL
+251 DESSENL
-258 EGTGNIDT
+258 EGTGNVDT

-354 LKVKEEDLNKWVE
+354 LKVKEEDLNKWIE
-367 YSNNVA
+367 YSKNVA
-373 NIIAT
+373 NNIAT
-378 HMSSKEALLLAKQPI
+378 HMSSKDALLLAKQPI

-399 IDVTTVETKIQSIT
+399 IDVTTVEAKIRSIT

-426 EAQLKEIGDVSF
+426 ETQLKEIGDVSF

-493 VTIAANEE
+493 VTITANEGI
-501 SIKQKTELGINKS
+501 IKEKTELGINKS
-514 VALKNVD
+514 LALRDVD
-521 EEIGKMETQREQ
+521 DEIGKMETQREQ

-566 DLERNKEIIKKNGE
+566 DLERNKEIIKKNSE